1 MTETFDAVL
10 FDCDGV
16 LVDSEAIT
24 NGVLCEMLNESGWA
38 LSPAQ
43 CLRIFIGKAVRSEA
57 RRIEQETGRPL
68 TDEWMTAFYARR
80 NARLAAELQPIS
92 GAVDTVRA
100 IHALLGGRIACASGA
115 DRAKVEMQLA
125 QVGMKPYFGPH
136 VFSGHDLPRSKPA
149 PDVYLA
155 AAASLGVA
163 PGRCLVVEDTTV
175 GVRAGV
181 DAGAT
186 VVGYCPGEGAV
197 NTARQLREAGVVHIL
212 SHMSQL
218 PGWLAGRRAAPFTAG

>member
-1 MTETFDAVL
+1 MKFEAIL

-24 NGVLCEMLNESGWA
+24 NGVLCEMLNETGWL
-38 LSPAQ
+38 LSAEE

-57 RRIEQETGRPL
+57 ARIERETGRPL
-68 TDEWMTAFYARR
+68 TDDWMAAFYARR

-92 GAVDTVRA
+92 GAIDTVREV
-100 IHALLGGRIACASGA
+100 HDLFEGRIACASGA

-155 AAASLGVA
+155 AAASLGVV
-163 PGRCLVVEDTTV
+163 PRRCLVVEDTTV

-186 VVGYCPGEGAV
+186 VVGYCPDKGAV
-197 NTARQLREAGVVHIL
+197 NTPKQLLDAGVVHIL
-212 SHMSQL
+212 THMSQL
-218 PGWLAGRRAAPFTAG
+218 PAWLAHQRDGFTA

>member
-136 VFSGHDLPRSKPA
+136 VFSGHDLP
-149 PDVYLA
+149 
-155 AAASLGVA
+155 AASPPPMCTWPPRPAWAWRPGAASSWKTRRWACA
-163 PGRCLVVEDTTV
+163 PAWMQAPPWSAT
-175 GVRAGV
+175 VRAK
-181 DAGAT
+181 
-186 VVGYCPGEGAV
+186 
-197 NTARQLREAGVVHIL
+197 
-212 SHMSQL
+212 
-218 PGWLAGRRAAPFTAG
+218 AP